1 MCGLCLDFRISLDS
15 ITNDLPDASNY
26 NDLDFL
32 KILGGEPFLDNKNIE
47 LIKQVPRK
55 NIKLM
60 LVTNNSI
67 FLNNQCLICYL
78 NSNI

>member
-1 MCGLCLDFRISLDS
+1 MCGLRTDFRISSDS
-15 ITNDLPDASNY
+15 TITNDLPDASNY

-55 NIKLM
+55 KYKIDACLQTI
-60 LVTNNSI
+60 L
-67 FLNNQCLICYL
+67 FL
-78 NSNI
+78 STTSA